1 MGFQITFSNVLL
13 TLVYIIPGYIICK
26 VKKASAEHLST
37 LSSVLVYILSP
48 CMIIS
53 SFISLDY
60 STQNLVN
67 MGLFF
72 VTALILQGVFI
83 LILFLL
89 FRNRY
94 ADSKYRILTIGS
106 VLGNVG
112 FFGLPIIKALL
123 PDNPEVMCYSS
134 VYVVAMNIIVFTV
147 GVFCLTNDKK
157 FISLKSTILNP
168 STLSFLAAL
177 PLFIFGAKNWLPDLV
192 IDSVSLLGRATT
204 PMCMII
210 LGIRLASVS
219 FKKLFS
225 RPMVYVI
232 CLCKLIIFPLFCY
245 LCVYFIPFDQAFKTS
260 VLVLSGTPC
269 AAVILSLAEIHRSE
283 TELSANCIL
292 LSTLLCIATVPL
304 LTLLV

>member
-1 MGFQITFSNVLL
+1 MGFTVTFSNVLL
-13 TLVYIIPGYIICK
+13 TLIYIIPGYIICK
-26 VKKASAEHLST
+26 AKKAAAEHLST

-53 SFISLDY
+53 SFISIDY
-60 STQNLVN
+60 STQNLIN

-72 VTALILQGVFI
+72 VTVLVLQGVFM
-83 LILFLL
+83 LILFLI
-89 FRNRY
+89 FRKKY
-94 ADSKYRILTIGS
+94 EDGKYRILTIGS

-123 PDNPEVMCYSS
+123 PEYPEVVCYSS

-157 FISLKSTILNP
+157 FMSVKSIILNP
-168 STLSFLAAL
+168 STLSFFVAL
-177 PLFIFGAKNWLPDLV
+177 PLFIFGAKNWLPELV
-192 IDSVSLLGRATT
+192 IDGVSLLGKATT
-204 PMCMII
+204 PVCMII

-219 FKKLFS
+219 FKKLFA
-225 RPMVYVI
+225 RPVVYII
-232 CLCKLIIFPLFCY
+232 CLCKLVIFPLFCY
-245 LCVYFIPFDQAFKTS
+245 LCVYFIPFEQAFKTS
-260 VLVLSGTPC
+260 VLILSGTPC
-269 AAVILSLAEIHRSE
+269 ASVISGLAEIHHSE

>member
-13 TLVYIIPGYIICK
+13 TIIYIIPGFLLCK
-26 VKKASAEHLST
+26 VKKAAAEHLST
-37 LSSVLVYILSP
+37 LSAVLVYILSP

-60 STQNLVN
+60 STQNLIN

-72 VTALILQGVFI
+72 VTVLILQGVFM
-83 LILFLL
+83 LVLFLI
-89 FRNRY
+89 FKKKY

-123 PDNPEVMCYSS
+123 PENPEVTCYSS
-134 VYVVAMNIIVFTV
+134 VYVVAMNLIVFTV

-157 FISLKSTILNP
+157 FISIKSSLLNP
-168 STLSFLAAL
+168 SSLSFLVAL
-177 PLFIFGAKNWLPDLV
+177 PLFIFGAKNWLPQLV

-219 FKKLFS
+219 FKKLFT
-225 RPMVYVI
+225 RPMVYII

-245 LCVYFIPFDQAFKTS
+245 LCVYFIPFEQAFKIS
-260 VLVLSGTPC
+260 VLILSGTPC
-269 AAVILSLAEIHRSE
+269 AAVISSLAEMHHSE